1 MAGPPAVGPGR
12 ELPPAG
18 PGPGPAPALSGVRL
32 FVAVWPPA
40 PVVATLAGV
49 VEGLRRRDGSGQLRW
64 TGPAQWHVTLR
75 FLGLADV
82 DAATAAFRAVA
93 PVAVPVKA
101 RLGPA
106 TGRFGRQVLHVP
118 VAGLE
123 GLAAATVAATAG
135 VGEAPEERAF
145 AGHLTLARARPRG
158 GADLSPFTGMAVSG
172 RWEVAE
178 LSLVASVT
186 GTAGARY
193 EVLASLP
200 VGRLPREQG
209 PDPGP

>member
-1 MAGPPAVGPGR
+1 M
-12 ELPPAG
+12 
-18 PGPGPAPALSGVRL
+18 RL

-40 PVVATLAGV
+40 PVVTALAGV
-49 VEGLRRRDGSGQLRW
+49 VEALRRRDGSGQLRW
-64 TGPAQWHVTLR
+64 TEPAQWHVTLR
-75 FLGLADV
+75 FLGRADV
-82 DAATAAFRAVA
+82 DVATAAYRAVA
-93 PVAVPVKA
+93 PAAVPVEA

-106 TGRFGRQVLHVP
+106 TGRFGRRVLHVP
-118 VAGLE
+118 ASGLE

-135 VGEAPEERAF
+135 VGDAPQDHGF

-158 GADLSPFTGMAVSG
+158 GVDLAPLAGVAVSG

-178 LSLVASVT
+178 LTLVASVT

-200 VGRLPREQG
+200 VGRPPGEQG
-209 PDPGP
+209 PAPGP